1 MPPSETSP
9 NGKWRPSKRSHG
21 QRPPTPSIRLQ
32 DESGCHND
40 SASAVPANRPMMST
54 ISNTFA
60 DGNIDEEEKEGADD
74 SHSTEEEDGG
84 EGYVIQVKPLPK
96 IRLDLCPAP
105 REEDEYRR
113 SRRKS
118 SGGRK
123 SSPRKS
129 KDETRKGV
137 AIAERTSGLD
147 SSFTSI
153 PVTDKAS
160 NGGGLDAT
168 KATVE
173 LLARTQNDEHPL
185 LQRKESKKETTN
197 KGEVVRH
204 TFINADADG
213 FPIFETLDDTEDRTG
228 NEIKNQAPIES
239 SLECEHAK
247 EQHQKKRS
255 QPSPDNIKDAKPVSP
270 HQTLSK
276 NKTSQTTGLPT
287 KGKGLRM
294 SPAST
299 VEARQDGR
307 RRQQTEGSAEKEEDD
322 EKRSTSVEDWSCN
335 NTGTSP
341 IFDWLLMFCSD
352 VSSFVSEGLGTSGA
366 VSSGP
371 KHNSSEQSQAKSP
384 RHNESQMALKR
395 DKKTERVYTLD
406 NFRWE

>member
-1 MPPSETSP
+1 
-9 NGKWRPSKRSHG
+9 
-21 QRPPTPSIRLQ
+21 
-32 DESGCHND
+32 
-40 SASAVPANRPMMST
+40 MMST

-60 DGNIDEEEKEGADD
+60 DCNIDEEEKEGADD

-105 REEDEYRR
+105 REEDEYRDRKR

-129 KDETRKGV
+129 KDETRRGA

-185 LQRKESKKETTN
+185 LTRKESKKETTD
-197 KGEVVRH
+197 KGEVDRH

-213 FPIFETLDDTEDRTG
+213 FPILEALDATDDRTG
-228 NEIKNQAPIES
+228 NEIKNQAPIE
-239 SLECEHAK
+239 APIFA
-247 EQHQKKRS
+247 
-255 QPSPDNIKDAKPVSP
+255 PSPSP
-270 HQTLSK
+270 ALPIYP
-276 NKTSQTTGLPT
+276 GMVLPT
-287 KGKGLRM
+287 KDKEPRSSINTKM
-294 SPAST
+294 SLEST
-299 VEARQDGR
+299 TEARQDDR

-322 EKRSTSVEDWSCN
+322 EKRSTTCSIEDWSWH
-335 NTGTSP
+335 NTGTNP

-366 VSSGP
+366 VCSGP
-371 KHNSSEQSQAKSP
+371 KHNSSEQSQAKTP
-384 RHNESQMALKR
+384 RQMALQR